1 MKILPFLNKYFLTPH
16 IWINSVPSLLPLFPI
31 SEAPSI
37 GSLIHV
43 VRNFRV
49 FFSIFFPFSIF
60 PVCLFVLRWSV
71 VSNSATSWTVARQVR
86 LSVLFSR
93 QDYWSGLLF
102 PISGIFTTQIWDP
115 CLLSLLNCR
124 WILHPL
130 SHPGSP
136 FDVFFP
142 LFFLLHIKSIFK
154 SFVYRSFC
162 SNTSDPNGHCIQ
174 DLARCTHLCHDNP
187 YHFIS
192 FLLSSYN
199 LKFFSVS
206 NISKDSLTFNFHVP
220 YILLSKHL
228 FK

>member
-49 FFSIFFPFSIF
+49 FFSMFFPFSIF

-136 FDVFFP
+136 FDVFFLYSSYFISN
-142 LFFLLHIKSIFK
+142 LFSSLLFTGPSVQIHQILMDIVSRIWQG
-154 SFVYRSFC
+154 VRIYVM
-162 SNTSDPNGHCIQ
+162 TIHTT
-174 DLARCTHLCHDNP
+174 L
-187 YHFIS
+187 YHFY
-192 FLLSSYN
+192 FLHT
-199 LKFFSVS
+199 
-206 NISKDSLTFNFHVP
+206 I
-220 YILLSKHL
+220 
-228 FK
+228 

>member
-1 MKILPFLNKYFLTPH
+1 M
-16 IWINSVPSLLPLFPI
+16 SD
-31 SEAPSI
+31 
-37 GSLIHV
+37 
-43 VRNFRV
+43 
-49 FFSIFFPFSIF
+49 
-60 PVCLFVLRWSV
+60 
-71 VSNSATSWTVARQVR
+71 SATSWTVARQVP
-86 LSVLFSR
+86 LSMLFSR

-102 PISGIFTTQIWDP
+102 PISGISTTQMWDP

-136 FDVFFP
+136 FDVFFFFFS

-154 SFVYRSFC
+154 SFVYRSSC

-174 DLARCTHLCHDNP
+174 DLARYMHLCYDNP
-187 YHFIS
+187 YHIIS

-206 NISKDSLTFNFHVP
+206 NISKDSLIFNFHVP

>member
-1 MKILPFLNKYFLTPH
+1 MDCSPPSSSVRVIFQARLLEWVVISYFRDLYNPDMGSMSFKSLELQVDSSPTESSRKPF
-16 IWINSVPSLLPLFPI
+16 W
-31 SEAPSI
+31 
-37 GSLIHV
+37 
-43 VRNFRV
+43 
-49 FFSIFFPFSIF
+49 
-60 PVCLFVLRWSV
+60 C
-71 VSNSATSWTVARQVR
+71 
-86 LSVLFSR
+86 
-93 QDYWSGLLF
+93 
-102 PISGIFTTQIWDP
+102 
-115 CLLSLLNCR
+115 
-124 WILHPL
+124 
-130 SHPGSP
+130 
-136 FDVFFP
+136 FFP